1 MNDTTLALNNPLC
14 FRRNLLEKIKKLIMT
29 IDDTIRDQKL
39 LQHDISIE
47 ASETSTLSSVKTEKQ

>member
-47 ASETSTLSSVKTEKQ
+47 ASETSALSSVKTEKQ

>member
-1 MNDTTLALNNPLC
+1 
-14 FRRNLLEKIKKLIMT
+14 MT